1 MEMVSDKAIV
11 FKNEKTMTMCE
22 SDDLEHPLTA
32 QLFGSDVE
40 SMVEAA
46 IYLDENSKADII
58 DINMGCP
65 VNKVV
70 KTGAGSALL
79 KDPDKAVKIAS
90 EIIKH
95 VKKPVTVKMRLGFN
109 RGDVVCFDLAKRLQE
124 AGVKAIALHARF
136 RSEMYEGK
144 ADWSYIKKM
153 KEIATNEKLNKLTEK
168 YPSNIE
174 ICKELLEKV
183 DNKNVKIEENVNSE
197 ATLYIAISNKILI
210 GNMHDSFTRIQTIAH
225 ECLHS
230 IQDRKLLIF
239 NFVFSNIYFL
249 YYIICCIL
257 IILKYLPNELLFL
270 NIFLIL
276 SFIYYTIRI
285 FLENDAMIKAEYLS
299 NQYLEEKNISNKI
312 EIKEIVKGF
321 KDLNKEIIKSTNV
334 NLFTKIMTK
343 VVIFNLLALIF

>member
-1 MEMVSDKAIV
+1 
-11 FKNEKTMTMCE
+11 
-22 SDDLEHPLTA
+22 
-32 QLFGSDVE
+32 
-40 SMVEAA
+40 
-46 IYLDENSKADII
+46 
-58 DINMGCP
+58 
-65 VNKVV
+65 
-70 KTGAGSALL
+70 
-79 KDPDKAVKIAS
+79 
-90 EIIKH
+90 
-95 VKKPVTVKMRLGFN
+95 
-109 RGDVVCFDLAKRLQE
+109 
-124 AGVKAIALHARF
+124 
-136 RSEMYEGK
+136 
-144 ADWSYIKKM
+144 M
-153 KEIATNEKLNKLTEK
+153 KEIARNEKLNKLTEK

-197 ATLYIAISNKILI
+197 ATLYIASSNKILI
-210 GNMHDSFTRIQTIAH
+210 GNMHNSFTRIQTIAH
-225 ECLHS
+225 ECLHA

-299 NQYLEEKNISNKI
+299 KQYLEEKNISNKI

>member
-1 MEMVSDKAIV
+1 ME
-11 FKNEKTMTMCE
+11 
-22 SDDLEHPLTA
+22 L
-32 QLFGSDVE
+32 
-40 SMVEAA
+40 
-46 IYLDENSKADII
+46 II
-58 DINMGCP
+58 
-65 VNKVV
+65 
-70 KTGAGSALL
+70 
-79 KDPDKAVKIAS
+79 
-90 EIIKH
+90 IIISIISIIILNIL
-95 VKKPVTVKMRLGFN
+95 MSSN
-109 RGDVVCFDLAKRLQE
+109 
-124 AGVKAIALHARF
+124 
-136 RSEMYEGK
+136 
-144 ADWSYIKKM
+144 IKKM

-183 DNKNVKIEENVNSE
+183 DNKNVKIEENVNFE

-210 GNMHDSFTRIQTIAH
+210 GNMHNSFTRIQTIAH

-230 IQDRKLLIF
+230 VQDRKLLIF

-285 FLENDAMIKAEYLS
+285 FLENDAMIKAEYLAK
-299 NQYLEEKNISNKI
+299 QYLEEKNISNKI

>member
-1 MEMVSDKAIV
+1 ME
-11 FKNEKTMTMCE
+11 
-22 SDDLEHPLTA
+22 L
-32 QLFGSDVE
+32 
-40 SMVEAA
+40 
-46 IYLDENSKADII
+46 II
-58 DINMGCP
+58 
-65 VNKVV
+65 
-70 KTGAGSALL
+70 
-79 KDPDKAVKIAS
+79 
-90 EIIKH
+90 IIISIISIIILNIL
-95 VKKPVTVKMRLGFN
+95 MSSN
-109 RGDVVCFDLAKRLQE
+109 
-124 AGVKAIALHARF
+124 
-136 RSEMYEGK
+136 
-144 ADWSYIKKM
+144 IKKM

-210 GNMHDSFTRIQTIAH
+210 GNMHNSFTRIQTIAH

-276 SFIYYTIRI
+276 SFIYYTIRT
-285 FLENDAMIKAEYLS
+285 FLENDAMIKAEYLAK
-299 NQYLEEKNISNKI
+299 QYLEEKNISNKI

>member
-1 MEMVSDKAIV
+1 ME
-11 FKNEKTMTMCE
+11 
-22 SDDLEHPLTA
+22 L
-32 QLFGSDVE
+32 
-40 SMVEAA
+40 
-46 IYLDENSKADII
+46 II
-58 DINMGCP
+58 
-65 VNKVV
+65 
-70 KTGAGSALL
+70 
-79 KDPDKAVKIAS
+79 
-90 EIIKH
+90 IIISIISIIILNIL
-95 VKKPVTVKMRLGFN
+95 MSSN
-109 RGDVVCFDLAKRLQE
+109 
-124 AGVKAIALHARF
+124 
-136 RSEMYEGK
+136 
-144 ADWSYIKKM
+144 IKKM

-183 DNKNVKIEENVNSE
+183 DNKNVKIEENANSE
-197 ATLYIAISNKILI
+197 TTLYIAISNKILI
-210 GNMHDSFTRIQTIAH
+210 GNMHNSFTRIQTIAH

-230 IQDRKLLIF
+230 VQDRKLLIF

-285 FLENDAMIKAEYLS
+285 FLENDAMIKAEYLAK
-299 NQYLEEKNISNKI
+299 QYLEEKNISNKI

>member
-1 MEMVSDKAIV
+1 ME
-11 FKNEKTMTMCE
+11 
-22 SDDLEHPLTA
+22 L
-32 QLFGSDVE
+32 
-40 SMVEAA
+40 
-46 IYLDENSKADII
+46 II
-58 DINMGCP
+58 
-65 VNKVV
+65 
-70 KTGAGSALL
+70 
-79 KDPDKAVKIAS
+79 
-90 EIIKH
+90 IIISIISIIILNIL
-95 VKKPVTVKMRLGFN
+95 MSSN
-109 RGDVVCFDLAKRLQE
+109 
-124 AGVKAIALHARF
+124 
-136 RSEMYEGK
+136 
-144 ADWSYIKKM
+144 IKKM

-210 GNMHDSFTRIQTIAH
+210 GNMHNSFTRIQTIAH
-225 ECLHS
+225 ECLHA

-257 IILKYLPNELLFL
+257 IILKYLPHELLFL
-270 NIFLIL
+270 NIFFIL

-299 NQYLEEKNISNKI
+299 KQYLEEKNISNKI

>member
-1 MEMVSDKAIV
+1 ME
-11 FKNEKTMTMCE
+11 
-22 SDDLEHPLTA
+22 L
-32 QLFGSDVE
+32 
-40 SMVEAA
+40 
-46 IYLDENSKADII
+46 II
-58 DINMGCP
+58 
-65 VNKVV
+65 
-70 KTGAGSALL
+70 
-79 KDPDKAVKIAS
+79 
-90 EIIKH
+90 IIISIISIIILNIL
-95 VKKPVTVKMRLGFN
+95 MSSN
-109 RGDVVCFDLAKRLQE
+109 
-124 AGVKAIALHARF
+124 
-136 RSEMYEGK
+136 
-144 ADWSYIKKM
+144 IKKM

-197 ATLYIAISNKILI
+197 TTLYIAISNKILI
-210 GNMHDSFTRIQTIAH
+210 GNMHNSFTRIQTIAH

-299 NQYLEEKNISNKI
+299 KQYLEEKNISNKI

>member
-1 MEMVSDKAIV
+1 ME
-11 FKNEKTMTMCE
+11 
-22 SDDLEHPLTA
+22 L
-32 QLFGSDVE
+32 
-40 SMVEAA
+40 
-46 IYLDENSKADII
+46 II
-58 DINMGCP
+58 
-65 VNKVV
+65 
-70 KTGAGSALL
+70 
-79 KDPDKAVKIAS
+79 
-90 EIIKH
+90 IIISIISIIILNIL
-95 VKKPVTVKMRLGFN
+95 MSSN
-109 RGDVVCFDLAKRLQE
+109 
-124 AGVKAIALHARF
+124 
-136 RSEMYEGK
+136 
-144 ADWSYIKKM
+144 IKKM

-183 DNKNVKIEENVNSE
+183 DNKNVKIEENANSE
-197 ATLYIAISNKILI
+197 TTLYIAISNKILI
-210 GNMHDSFTRIQTIAH
+210 GNMHNSFTRIQTIAH

-230 IQDRKLLIF
+230 VQDRKLLIF

-257 IILKYLPNELLFL
+257 IILKYLPNEVLFL

-299 NQYLEEKNISNKI
+299 KQYLEEKNISNKI

>member
-1 MEMVSDKAIV
+1 ME
-11 FKNEKTMTMCE
+11 
-22 SDDLEHPLTA
+22 L
-32 QLFGSDVE
+32 
-40 SMVEAA
+40 
-46 IYLDENSKADII
+46 II
-58 DINMGCP
+58 
-65 VNKVV
+65 
-70 KTGAGSALL
+70 
-79 KDPDKAVKIAS
+79 
-90 EIIKH
+90 IIISIISIIILNIL
-95 VKKPVTVKMRLGFN
+95 MSSN
-109 RGDVVCFDLAKRLQE
+109 
-124 AGVKAIALHARF
+124 
-136 RSEMYEGK
+136 
-144 ADWSYIKKM
+144 IKKM

-197 ATLYIAISNKILI
+197 ATLYIAITNKILI
-210 GNMHDSFTRIQTIAH
+210 GNMHNSFTRIQTIAH

-299 NQYLEEKNISNKI
+299 KQYLEEKNISNKI

>member
-1 MEMVSDKAIV
+1 ME
-11 FKNEKTMTMCE
+11 
-22 SDDLEHPLTA
+22 L
-32 QLFGSDVE
+32 
-40 SMVEAA
+40 
-46 IYLDENSKADII
+46 II
-58 DINMGCP
+58 
-65 VNKVV
+65 
-70 KTGAGSALL
+70 
-79 KDPDKAVKIAS
+79 
-90 EIIKH
+90 IIISIISIIILNIL
-95 VKKPVTVKMRLGFN
+95 MSSN
-109 RGDVVCFDLAKRLQE
+109 
-124 AGVKAIALHARF
+124 
-136 RSEMYEGK
+136 
-144 ADWSYIKKM
+144 IKKM

-174 ICKELLEKV
+174 ICKELLQKV

-197 ATLYIAISNKILI
+197 TTLYIAISNKILI
-210 GNMHDSFTRIQTIAH
+210 GNMHNSFTRIQTIAH

-230 IQDRKLLIF
+230 VQDRKLLIF

-285 FLENDAMIKAEYLS
+285 FLENDAMIKAEYLAK
-299 NQYLEEKNISNKI
+299 QYLEEKNISNKI

>member
-1 MEMVSDKAIV
+1 ME
-11 FKNEKTMTMCE
+11 
-22 SDDLEHPLTA
+22 L
-32 QLFGSDVE
+32 
-40 SMVEAA
+40 
-46 IYLDENSKADII
+46 II
-58 DINMGCP
+58 
-65 VNKVV
+65 
-70 KTGAGSALL
+70 
-79 KDPDKAVKIAS
+79 
-90 EIIKH
+90 IIISIISIIILNIL
-95 VKKPVTVKMRLGFN
+95 MSSN
-109 RGDVVCFDLAKRLQE
+109 
-124 AGVKAIALHARF
+124 
-136 RSEMYEGK
+136 
-144 ADWSYIKKM
+144 IKKM

-210 GNMHDSFTRIQTIAH
+210 GNMHNSFTRIQTIAH

-285 FLENDAMIKAEYLS
+285 FLENDAMIKAEYLAK
-299 NQYLEEKNISNKI
+299 QYLEEKNISNKI

-321 KDLNKEIIKSTNV
+321 KDLNKEIVKSTNV

>member
-1 MEMVSDKAIV
+1 ME
-11 FKNEKTMTMCE
+11 
-22 SDDLEHPLTA
+22 L
-32 QLFGSDVE
+32 
-40 SMVEAA
+40 
-46 IYLDENSKADII
+46 II
-58 DINMGCP
+58 
-65 VNKVV
+65 
-70 KTGAGSALL
+70 
-79 KDPDKAVKIAS
+79 
-90 EIIKH
+90 IIISIISIIILNIL
-95 VKKPVTVKMRLGFN
+95 MSSN
-109 RGDVVCFDLAKRLQE
+109 
-124 AGVKAIALHARF
+124 
-136 RSEMYEGK
+136 
-144 ADWSYIKKM
+144 IKKM

-174 ICKELLEKV
+174 ICKELLQKV
-183 DNKNVKIEENVNSE
+183 DNKNVKIEENANSE
-197 ATLYIAISNKILI
+197 TTLYIAISNKILI
-210 GNMHDSFTRIQTIAH
+210 GNMHNSFTRIQTIAH

-285 FLENDAMIKAEYLS
+285 FLENDAMIKAEYLAK
-299 NQYLEEKNISNKI
+299 QYLEEKNISNKI

-321 KDLNKEIIKSTNV
+321 KDLNKEIVKSTNV